1 VLECCA
7 ILTFICV
14 YTLLLRPREGL
25 RSIVIS
31 MSLCVSVRED
41 ISGTTHAV
49 FTKFFV
55 FVAYVRGS
63 VILWHVVDRLHRL
76 SAERG

>member
-1 VLECCA
+1 
-7 ILTFICV
+7 
-14 YTLLLRPREGL
+14 
-25 RSIVIS
+25 

-76 SAERG
+76 SAERGWRECTARAKCNLRLPCL